1 MEGEAHTQTHMST
14 HCYTANDV
22 TYNQTRMHPAARTGT
37 RCNTRTLRVL
47 QP

>member
-37 RCNTRTLRVL
+37 RVSELRVL